1 MSKTKE
7 KIMNQHCPHCEVDIT
22 APPMSSYN
30 ESFHC
35 PHCAS
40 MLSHN
45 EFDIVLYA
53 AIFIT
58 AATLA
63 LTLVC
68 NVNSFVALL
77 LSMIAYHLLR
87 PSCFEPRFR
96 LRSLNTIKRSSPL
109 ILPSLLSSINSKNQR
124 HMKP

>member
-7 KIMNQHCPHCEVDIT
+7 KVMNQYCPHCEMDIT

-40 MLSHN
+40 RLSQC
-45 EFDIVLYA
+45 EFDIVFYA

-58 AATLA
+58 AATLT

-68 NVNSFVALL
+68 NVNSFVALPL
-77 LSMIAYHLLR
+77 AMTAYHLLR
-87 PSCFEPRFR
+87 PSFFEPRFR
-96 LRSLNTIKRSSPL
+96 LRSLNTIKRSNPL
-109 ILPSLLSSINSKNQR
+109 IRKNSDT
-124 HMKP
+124 